1 MPSSEMKNTL
11 MQNIRIICGTIF
23 TGDQRLDNWSYA
35 N

>member
-1 MPSSEMKNTL
+1 MPSSEMRNTL

-23 TGDQRLDNWSYA
+23 TGDQRLDNCGYV